1 VTHTDVLV
9 LGSGMAGL
17 ATAALLARSSRWR
30 RRATTGGSRG
40 SNARGGAAY
49 GAEEKK
55 VRNRILTRVPSR
67 TPFRNL
73 YLVNATAGWPSVCG
87 AVRSGL
93 RLTDALTAL

>member
-1 VTHTDVLV
+1 MATACDH
-9 LGSGMAGL
+9 GWFAGL
-17 ATAALLARSSRWR
+17 K
-30 RRATTGGSRG
+30 RAGS
-40 SNARGGAAY
+40 AAY
-49 GAEEKK
+49 GAEKKK

-73 YLVNATAGWPSVCG
+73 YLVNATAGWPSVRG

>member
-1 VTHTDVLV
+1 
-9 LGSGMAGL
+9 M
-17 ATAALLARSSRWR
+17 
-30 RRATTGGSRG
+30 
-40 SNARGGAAY
+40 Y

-73 YLVNATAGWPSVCG
+73 YLVNATAGWPSVRG